1 MAKRTLYEVLGVEP
15 DASVEE
21 IRKAFRALTRTHHPD
36 LFQGEE
42 RQRAEARFQ
51 EITEAFNVL
60 SRPDSRERYDK
71 ELAEGGAETL
81 SDPREIA
88 HRLAAV
94 GARAYK
100 AGNFV
105 EAAENLMLAV
115 HHDDENGRAHYFL
128 GLTLLRIPDRR
139 REGLRH
145 LERAALLEPTNAAIQ
160 AETAQAFLR
169 AGLRARAERFAEKAL
184 EYDPMNAKAGSVL
197 AELRAGS
204 TGAKDGNGLFG
215 GMLRRKG

>member
-1 MAKRTLYEVLGVEP
+1 MAKRTLYEVLGVDA

-21 IRKAFRALTRTHHPD
+21 IRGAFRELTRTHHPD

-42 RQRAEARFQ
+42 RRRAEARFQ

-88 HRLAAV
+88 QRLAAV

-105 EAAENLMLAV
+105 EASENLLLAV
-115 HHDDENGRAHYFL
+115 HHDDQNGRAHYFL
-128 GLTLLRIPDRR
+128 GLTLLKIPGRQK
-139 REGLRH
+139 EGLRH

-160 AETAQAFLR
+160 AETAQAFLG

-184 EYDPMNAKAGSVL
+184 EYDPTNAKAGAVL
-197 AELRAGS
+197 AELREGGG
-204 TGAKDGNGLFG
+204 TRNGGGLFG
-215 GMLRRKG
+215 GVLRRKG